1 MSERSDVEGSK
12 RLRISKAAS
21 LGGLSIDRDAK
32 EPAYRQLY
40 RLLREEILTGSLR
53 PNARLPSA
61 RMLAEDLSLSRNTV
75 VSALE
80 QLVCEGYVEGRRR
93 SGHFVASTLP
103 SERLRGKPERLETR
117 IVTQRIISKRGSS
130 LCEMRC
136 ADDEFWPLPLSPG
149 LPSIDSIA
157 VGAWRRCSAKAWQL
171 SGSDLFKPQDPLGF
185 PPLRTAIASYLEP
198 ARGVRCTPEQV
209 IVLTSSR
216 EGIYLA
222 GRVLA
227 DMGDTAWIEDPGYL
241 GARSSLLA
249 AGLQLRP
256 VPVDGSGIDISIIGN
271 SSDVRLAYVTP
282 SNQYPLGGTL
292 SLNRRLELIRWAASN
307 GSWILEDDYDGE
319 FRYTGHPIRALQGLD
334 TSGRVLY
341 VGSFNKTLFLGLRIS
356 YIVVPEDLIA
366 AFRAA
371 RIEMSGYAASHPQ
384 ATLAEFIV
392 SGNYNHHIRR
402 MRRLYGA
409 QREELLG
416 ALRSEL
422 RDTLDVRAPG
432 AGLHFTMTFESQVD
446 DCAVSRALRAQGL
459 GPTHLSQY
467 YLGTQKQS
475 GLAIGFAS
483 LDSVNAAHA
492 AKAVRVA
499 SVDAGVA
506 LGFSA

>member
-1 MSERSDVEGSK
+1 MRN
-12 RLRISKAAS
+12 SKAVP
-21 LGGLSIDRDAK
+21 LDGLSIDRDAK

-40 RLLREEILTGSLR
+40 RLLREEILMGSLR
-53 PNARLPSA
+53 PNALLPST
-61 RMLAEDLSLSRNTV
+61 RMLAEDLSLGRNTV

-80 QLVCEGYVEGRRR
+80 QLVSEGYVEGRRR
-93 SGHFVASTLP
+93 SGHFVASSLP
-103 SERLRGKPERLETR
+103 SEKLRGKPQRRETR
-117 IVTQRIISKRGSS
+117 LVTQRIVSKRGSS
-130 LCEMRC
+130 LSEVRY
-136 ADDEFWPLPLSPG
+136 AEDEFRPLPLSPG
-149 LPSIDSIA
+149 LPSIDSFAI
-157 VGAWRRCSAKAWQL
+157 GAWRRCSTKAWQS
-171 SGSDLFKPQDPLGF
+171 SGSDLLEPQDPLGF
-185 PPLRTAIASYLEP
+185 PPLRTAIADYLEP
-198 ARGVRCTPEQV
+198 ARGVRCKPEQV

-227 DMGDTAWIEDPGYL
+227 DKGDKAWIEDPGYL
-241 GARSSLLA
+241 GARSSLQA
-249 AGLQLRP
+249 AGLQLSP
-256 VPVDGSGIDISIIGN
+256 VPVDRNGIDISMIES

-319 FRYTGHPIRALQGLD
+319 FRYAGHPIRALQGLD
-334 TSGRVLY
+334 TSDRVLY
-341 VGSFNKTLFLGLRIS
+341 IGSFNKTLFLGLRLS

-384 ATLAEFIV
+384 ATLAEYII
-392 SGNYNHHIRR
+392 SGHYNHHIRR

-409 QREELLG
+409 QRAELLS
-416 ALRSEL
+416 ALRSEF
-422 RDTLDVRAPG
+422 RGTLNVRAPG
-432 AGLHFTMTFESQVD
+432 AGLHFTMTFEPSVD
-446 DCAVSRALRAQGL
+446 DRAVSSALRAEGL

-483 LDSVNAAHA
+483 LDRVNAAHV

-499 SVDAGVA
+499 SVNAGVA